1 MSLFGTVVYFGQL
14 GLELVLLWRA
24 GRCRLL
30 KGFPFFYSYLVCDAC
45 CSSVIFVACWVRPS
59 VYPTAFWLDFLL
71 SSLVEFAVLL
81 EISDHI
87 FQPFPAIRHLGRALT
102 ILISFT
108 FALVYIL
115 PAILQSHEPSST
127 LLDFALR
134 ASVTKAVILA
144 VLVFTAHRFGLK
156 LGKNVAGLML
166 GFSIYLGVNVA
177 NLAAAG
183 NFGQALYARVLWV
196 MSPLAFTLCVLVW
209 TIALW
214 ELAPMPRTD
223 SVRPA
228 AGGNSG
234 ALTLELARFNSALS
248 RFLRR

>member
-1 MSLFGTVVYFGQL
+1 VYAVYWIWPG
-14 GLELVLLWRA
+14 EYASAYW
-24 GRCRLL
+24 
-30 KGFPFFYSYLVCDAC
+30 FY
-45 CSSVIFVACWVRPS
+45 
-59 VYPTAFWLDFLL
+59 FLICIL
-71 SSLVEFAVLL
+71 AEFAVLL

-87 FQPFPAIRHLGRALT
+87 FQPYPAVRHLGRALT

-115 PAILQSHEPSST
+115 PAILQSHEPSSA
-127 LLDFALR
+127 LLGFALR
-134 ASVTKAVILA
+134 ASATKAVILG
-144 VLVFTAHRFGLK
+144 VLVFTAHRFSLR

-166 GFSIYLGVNVA
+166 GFSICLGVNVA
-177 NLAAAG
+177 NFAAAG

-196 MSPLAFTLCVLVW
+196 MSPLAYTICLLVW

-228 AGGNSG
+228 AGGNSE

>member
-1 MSLFGTVVYFGQL
+1 METAGWSLTLIGLVTLSLLVWRARVARLLSLFPV
-14 GLELVLLWRA
+14 
-24 GRCRLL
+24 
-30 KGFPFFYSYLVCDAC
+30 FYSYIIYVLCGTVTLTVIYVIRPRWYATGFWFHELVC
-45 CSSVIFVACWVRPS
+45 V
-59 VYPTAFWLDFLL
+59 
-71 SSLVEFAVLL
+71 LVEFAVLV
-81 EISDHI
+81 EIADHM

-102 ILISFT
+102 LLISFT

-115 PAILQSHEPSST
+115 PAILQRHEPGAT

-144 VLVFTAHRFGLK
+144 GLVFTAHRFGLR
-156 LGKNVAGLML
+156 LGRNVAGLML

-177 NLAAAG
+177 NFAAAQ
-183 NFGQALYARVLWV
+183 NFGQALYIRILWV
-196 MSPLAFTLCVLVW
+196 MSPIAFTLCLLVW

-228 AGGNSG
+228 PGGNSQ
-234 ALTLELARFNSALS
+234 ALTLELARFNGALS